1 MGMNVP
7 GRRGR
12 RRAMSEINVVPY
24 IDVMLVLLIIFMVTA
39 PLLNLGV
46 DVELPQAN
54 AKPIQQDKEP
64 VIVALQKDGSLSLQL
79 QGEKPEAIDEV
90 ALLVKLSA
98 FVRNN
103 QNVPVFLAG
112 DGALP
117 YEEVMRMM
125 ALMQQAGVAK
135 VGLMA
140 QPEAKAN

>member
-1 MGMNVP
+1 
-7 GRRGR
+7 
-12 RRAMSEINVVPY
+12 MSARSRKKRKLKAEINVVPY

-79 QGEKPEAIDEV
+79 QGENPELIDEA

-140 QPEAKAN
+140 QPEAKAK

>member
-1 MGMNVP
+1 
-7 GRRGR
+7 
-12 RRAMSEINVVPY
+12 MSASSRKTRKLKAEINVVPY

-79 QGEKPEAIDEV
+79 QGEKPEAIDEA
-90 ALLVKLSA
+90 ALLAKLSA

-140 QPEAKAN
+140 QPEAKAK

>member
-1 MGMNVP
+1 
-7 GRRGR
+7 
-12 RRAMSEINVVPY
+12 MSARSRKKRKLKAEINVVPY

-79 QGEKPEAIDEV
+79 QGEKPESIDEV
-90 ALLVKLSA
+90 ALLAKLSA

-140 QPEAKAN
+140 QPEAKAK